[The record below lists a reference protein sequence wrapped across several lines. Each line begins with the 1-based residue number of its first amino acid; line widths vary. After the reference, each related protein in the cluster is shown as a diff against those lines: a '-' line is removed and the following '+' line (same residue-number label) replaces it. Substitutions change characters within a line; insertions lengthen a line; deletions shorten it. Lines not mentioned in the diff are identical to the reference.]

1 MLLLDRIKWQILSCG
16 INISAMYRHLGYQD
30 KRYLQLK
37 KFKNRY
43 QGKRCF
49 ICATGPSLT
58 QEDVEMLK
66 DEYTIG
72 LNSICAM
79 YPDTWWRPKFYVF
92 QDYPVYEMYGDWFN
106 KEGKTIV
113 FSGDPLVD
121 YVRGAKIKGK
131 CIRFPLNWAYH
142 CYTMRTG
149 KQAYVYF
156 SDDCYEKV
164 YSGYTVTYTAIQLAM
179 YMGFKEIYLLGVDC
193 NYSAGKKN
201 HFVKMKKE
209 FIRTTQSAKKE
220 CGYQML
226 AYQKAKEEAERK
238 DVSIYNVT
246 RGGKLEVFPRKKL
259 EEVLN
264 DDKKKI

>member
-1 MLLLDRIKWQILSCG
+1 MLWLNRIKWQILSCG
-16 INISAMYRHLGYQD
+16 INISALYRRLGYQD

-37 KFKNRY
+37 KFKNKY

-72 LNSICAM
+72 VNSICAM
-79 YPDTWWRPKFYVF
+79 YPNTWWRPKFYVF
-92 QDYPVYEMYGDWFN
+92 QDYTIYEMYGDWFN
-106 KEGKTIV
+106 REGKTIV
-113 FSGDPLVD
+113 FSGDPLVG
-121 YVRGAKIKGK
+121 YVRGVKIREK
-131 CIRFPLNWAYH
+131 CIRFPVNWAYH
-142 CYTMRTG
+142 NYAGIKG
-149 KQAYVYF
+149 KPYVYF

-164 YSGYTVTYTAIQLAM
+164 YSGYTVTYSAIQLAM

-193 NYSAGKKN
+193 NYNSGKKN
-201 HFVKMKKE
+201 HFVNTKKE
-209 FIRTTQSAKKE
+209 FIRTSQGARKE
-220 CGYQML
+220 CAQQML
-226 AYQKAKEEAERK
+226 AYQKAKEAAERK
-238 DVSIYNVT
+238 NVRIYNVS
-246 RGGKLEVFPRKKL
+246 RGGKLEIFPRINL